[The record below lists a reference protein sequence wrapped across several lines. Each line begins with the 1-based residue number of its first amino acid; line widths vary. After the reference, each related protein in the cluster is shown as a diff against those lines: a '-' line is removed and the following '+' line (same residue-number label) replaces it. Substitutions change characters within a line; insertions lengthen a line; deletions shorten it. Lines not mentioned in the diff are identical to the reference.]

1 MALKIVPKCPKE
13 YIHYYSDI
21 WVPYNSKNENIV
33 SFTKKNGE
41 TYLDFTKVTLFKEPS
56 FEDLSED
63 SQIQATLVR
72 PDEMVLTVEKQ
83 EKEKLLD
90 LPHPEYVKALQ
101 ERVLLYLKDY
111 DTNDVFGWAT
121 VPYIERFTYKTAE
134 ELLLPL
140 TEEERTRVLATPTKR
155 FCFDRRGVIKSIS
168 YKRFKDYENIR
179 NMISLENR
187 KKLNAI
193 LNGKEKNSFHKRK
206 FSICE
211 FLIEPLIY
219 G

>member
-1 MALKIVPKCPKE
+1 MALQIVPKCPKE

-21 WVPYNSKNENIV
+21 WVPHDSKNENKIG
-33 SFTKKNGE
+33 FIERNGE
-41 TYLDFTKVTLFKEPS
+41 TYFDFTKATLFKKPS
-56 FEDLSED
+56 LEDLSKKTLTH
-63 SQIQATLVR
+63 ATLVH
-72 PDEMVLTVEKQ
+72 PDVLALDIEKQ

-90 LPHPEYVKALQ
+90 LPHPEYIKALQ

-111 DTNDVFGWAT
+111 DTGYIFGWET

-168 YKRFKDYENIR
+168 YKRFKGFGDIQK
-179 NMISLENR
+179 MISPENR
-187 KKLNAI
+187 KKLDAI
-193 LNGKEKNSFHKRK
+193 LEGRSSNTFHKKK
-206 FSICE
+206 FSIRE
-211 FLIEPLIY
+211 LLIEPLIY